1 MKKIKLKGKIF
12 SGNGEGKQFLT
23 LLWIKNQIQE
33 KLHFRPYPGTLNVML
48 SEKNLEFTNLLKNK
62 NCTRI
67 MPADGF
73 CHGIIVPALVNS
85 HKCAIIVPIVAHYPK
100 NILELIAPMNLR
112 HSLNIKDGDEV
123 LIHICL

>member
-12 SGNGEGKQFLT
+12 SGKGEGEQFLT
-23 LLWIKNQIQE
+23 LLWVINQIQE

-48 SEKNLEFTNLLKNK
+48 CEKNLEFINLLKNK

-73 CHGIIVPALVNS
+73 SHGIVVPALVNS
-85 HKCAIIVPIVAHYPK
+85 NNCAIIVPIVAHYPE
-100 NILELIAPMNLR
+100 NVLELIAPLNLR
-112 HSLNIKDGDEV
+112 HSLNVKDGDEV
-123 LIHICL
+123 SIHLCL